1 MKYLGI
7 IVTIVLA
14 LLALAVGYGMLQQKA
29 ETTSVV
35 VEKHTDRLEKM
46 QEIDMRQS
54 IMLERNTMLIDEI
67 ERR

>member
-7 IVTIVLA
+7 IVIIALA

-29 ETTSVV
+29 ETTAVV
-35 VEKHTDRLEKM
+35 VEKHSDRLEKM
-46 QEIDMRQS
+46 QEIDMKQT

-67 ERR
+67 EKR